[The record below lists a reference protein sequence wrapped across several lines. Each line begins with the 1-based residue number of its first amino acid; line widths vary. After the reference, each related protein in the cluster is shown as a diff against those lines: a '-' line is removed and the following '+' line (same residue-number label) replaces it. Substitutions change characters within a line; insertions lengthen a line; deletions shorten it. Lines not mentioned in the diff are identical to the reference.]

1 MKKPKTDYL
10 EQSVIRAFSEL
21 GTERG
26 QRSSAAVARSRMI
39 DRAKNN
45 VDRAETP
52 SGTSKIPLWSGVNR

>member
-1 MKKPKTDYL
+1 MKRKSLSPL

-26 QRSSAAVARSRMI
+26 QRSSAAAARARMI
-39 DRAKNN
+39 YRAKNN

-52 SGTSKIPLWSGVNR
+52 SGTSKIPLWSGINR